1 MAERDV
7 APSSFRIYFC
17 RERKFRRVTAVSY
30 YYKEWG
36 KYFASIYFLFSLL
49 TRPSV
54 LPSLFPPPSFL
65 PHVKQHGDVLS
76 LLRAPA
82 ITSKAA
88 NLKFSCDFA
97 EMFSILINP
106 FPTRAP
112 IRSLSHPMFWQRSK
126 NIFSATK
133 AAAAKADSLVCAVR
147 TVSMF
152 YKRHCGASASRKI
165 YLNLYCCSAS

>member
-17 RERKFRRVTAVSY
+17 RERKFRRVTAASY

-112 IRSLSHPMFWQRSK
+112 SAPYLIPCFGRGVKIFFQRPK
-126 NIFSATK
+126 RRRRK
-133 AAAAKADSLVCAVR
+133 Q
-147 TVSMF
+147 TV
-152 YKRHCGASASRKI
+152 
-165 YLNLYCCSAS
+165 